1 MRSGSGAKGAV
12 CVAAARVV
20 ALAVLL
26 SAGGCGHL
34 PAMHWP
40 SLHWPWHHRSPPAP
54 APVHELDIS
63 AGAGAGASVASDAAG
78 AYPQYWKR
86 NTLVVDLTAAS
97 GSGSITLKPAAGSAW
112 PVRLALR
119 VTPGS
124 VGLLSVRAD
133 QRLVIPVTPAAGKPI
148 ELELAPRMYT
158 SKTPQMLVSWGPN
171 SPPVP

>member
-1 MRSGSGAKGAV
+1 MRSGSGAKGAAF
-12 CVAAARVV
+12 AAARVV

-26 SAGGCGHL
+26 SAAGCGHL

-40 SLHWPWHHRSPPAP
+40 SLHWPWHHRPPPAP

-63 AGAGAGASVASDAAG
+63 AGAGASDAAG
-78 AYPQYWKR
+78 AYPQYWNR
-86 NTLVVDLTAAS
+86 NTLVVDLSAAS
-97 GSGSITLKPAAGSAW
+97 GSGGITLKPAAGSAW
-112 PVRLALR
+112 PVRLAFR

-124 VGLLSVRAD
+124 IGLLSVRGD
-133 QRLVIPVTPAAGKPI
+133 QRLVIPITAAAGKPI

-158 SKTPQMLVSWGPN
+158 SKTPQILVSWGPN

>member
-1 MRSGSGAKGAV
+1 MWSGSGANGAA

-20 ALAVLL
+20 AAVVLL

-40 SLHWPWHHRSPPAP
+40 SIHWPWHHRPPPAP

-63 AGAGAGASVASDAAG
+63 AGAGASVASDAAG
-78 AYPQYWKR
+78 AYPQYWNR
-86 NTLVVDLTAAS
+86 NTLVVDLSAAS
-97 GSGSITLKPAAGSAW
+97 GSGGVMLKPAAGSAW
-112 PVRLALR
+112 PVRLAFR

-124 VGLLSVRAD
+124 IGLLSVRGD

-148 ELELAPRMYT
+148 ELELAPHMYT
-158 SKTPQMLVSWGPN
+158 SKTAQILVSWGPN